1 MNKLLIYTKQITNRL
16 RYTFE
21 LVFNDLLG
29 IDFKI
34 ITNFQEFETIDKP
47 KLNYGHEQI
56 KKVPF
61 IKADVLL
68 FERKLKDFVVSHKLK
83 DEVHYIFLTDEEHSD
98 LVYDPFAAIF
108 YMVSRY
114 EEYLPFK
121 SDKFGRFQPE
131 HSIACKHQFLETP
144 VVNLWVQ
151 QIKNILQ
158 AYYPALKFKK
168 NNCKIQPTFDID
180 IAFSYRNKGLIRNLG
195 GYFNSL
201 RKFNFK
207 AIGERTA
214 VLSGVAQDPYD
225 TYAYIF
231 KQLRK
236 YDHKSIFFY
245 LVGEYGMVDK
255 NISLEHS
262 NFKNLIKSTADLA
275 HVGLH
280 PSFGSNVDK
289 DIVADEQKSLE
300 EIIKR
305 DITKSRQHYIKVHF
319 PDTYENLIDLEIK
332 EDYSMGYPSRPG
344 FRAGIA
350 NPFYFYNLKL
360 EIKTLLKVVPFVMM
374 DVMFKYY
381 QNYTPELALQKTN
394 EIVETVKSVNGSCS
408 YIWHNSSLSETDGW
422 EGWRAVFEE
431 QLKLTANEL

>member
-1 MNKLLIYTKQITNRL
+1 MNKILIHTKQITNRI

-29 IDFKI
+29 VDFEI

-56 KKVPF
+56 KMVPY
-61 IKADVLL
+61 IKATDLL
-68 FERKLKDFVVSHKLK
+68 FERKVKDFVVSHKIK

-98 LVYDPFAAIF
+98 LIFDPFAAIF

-121 SDKFGRFQPE
+121 ADQYGRFKPE
-131 HSIACKHQFLETP
+131 HSIAYKHQFLEKP

-158 AYYPALKFKK
+158 AYYPALQFKK
-168 NNCKIQPTFDID
+168 NECKIQPTFDID
-180 IAFSYRNKGLIRNLG
+180 IAFSYRNKGVIRNLG
-195 GYFNSL
+195 GVFNSL
-201 RKFNFK
+201 RKFDFK
-207 AIGERTA
+207 DIGDRFS
-214 VLSGVAQDPYD
+214 VLSGVSQDPYD

-231 KQLRK
+231 RQLRK
-236 YDHKSIFFY
+236 YGHKSIFFY
-245 LVGEYGMVDK
+245 LVGEYGMLDK

-262 NFKNLIKSTADLA
+262 TFKNLIKSTADLA
-275 HVGLH
+275 HVGMH
-280 PSFGSNVDK
+280 PSYGSNADK
-289 DIVADEQKSLE
+289 DIVASEKKSLE
-300 EIIKR
+300 QIIKR
-305 DITKSRQHYIKVHF
+305 DIIKSRQHYIMLHF
-319 PDTYENLIDLEIK
+319 PETYENLIDLEIQ
-332 EDYSMGYPSRPG
+332 EDHSMGYPSKPG

-360 EIKTLLKVVPFVMM
+360 EIKTLLRIVPFVMM
-374 DVMFKYY
+374 DAMFKNY
-381 QNYTPELALQKTN
+381 QKFTPELALQKTN
-394 EIVETVKSVNGSCS
+394 EIVDAVKLVNGNCT

-422 EGWRAVFEE
+422 EGWRNVFEK
-431 QLKLTANEL
+431 QLQLTA